1 MWKSASWN
9 LYKKSRLSLYLLTVY
24 MVSFLSSIVQI
35 SITAP
40 VFGKP
45 REEPVAPGAKQRRK
59 SGYLNGLY
67 TEFQF
72 ISQFLVPPCTPTF
85 RGTWCLQALM
95 LCGLLQSTAAC
106 ILLASPSGRIGFS
119 SLQLIT
125 PLSPTRLF
133 SILQSTA
140 ASVVLFAPVGWDCF
154 LILYCSFTGILAR
167 DKTNHMRLI
176 YQEFLPPS

>member
-1 MWKSASWN
+1 M
-9 LYKKSRLSLYLLTVY
+9 
-24 MVSFLSSIVQI
+24 
-35 SITAP
+35 
-40 VFGKP
+40 
-45 REEPVAPGAKQRRK
+45 
-59 SGYLNGLY
+59 
-67 TEFQF
+67 
-72 ISQFLVPPCTPTF
+72 PPCTPTF

-106 ILLASPSGRIGFS
+106 ILLASPSGRTGFS

-133 SILQSTA
+133 SILQSA
-140 ASVVLFAPVGWDCF
+140 AAPVVLFAPVGWDCF

-176 YQEFLPPS
+176 YQEFLPPSWKTGVRLFSDPLIMLLSVYLPYCTTTYFIIALLDCKFPGSAPVSYLFLYPSNSGY